1 MIAKVI
7 IIEADGLGQIP
18 CGVTRSKAQNF
29 FNVFKTVVMAYN
41 AIQKTIF
48 IA

>member
-7 IIEADGLGQIP
+7 IIEAGGLGQIP
-18 CGVTRSKAQNF
+18 CRVTRSKAQKF
-29 FNVFKTVVMAYN
+29 FNVFKTIVMAYN